1 MACEARKYTFHPMEA
16 VYFQGFPALAFEAP
30 QKIHAFCKNLLP
42 CNLAVTT
49 VTHLSIRSPLQTM
62 IRKFLSAIFLL
73 AASTFAQAQM
83 VNSPLKITKIM
94 IDPQAL
100 SPQYSITI
108 GPQKQAKSQQWL
120 WVEVTFVY
128 NPPNPNT
135 PPLPEVT
142 LNYYILLND
151 VSAQNRMGTLLTGS
165 VTHTGIQPG
174 PDDHHSVML
183 VSPQTLRQFF
193 GAKIPPI
200 TTSCQAIGVTASV
213 NGQLV
218 NELSIGKGAN
228 HPQWWNNFQQ
238 GPPGL
243 VLNKDQTPFAPLF
256 YDYFEA
262 IKAKSAGY

>member
-1 MACEARKYTFHPMEA
+1 M
-16 VYFQGFPALAFEAP
+16 
-30 QKIHAFCKNLLP
+30 
-42 CNLAVTT
+42 
-49 VTHLSIRSPLQTM
+49 IRSLFT
-62 IRKFLSAIFLL
+62 AAFLL
-73 AASTFAQAQM
+73 SSAVLAQAQA
-83 VNSPLKITKIM
+83 VANSPIKIIDIK

-120 WVEVTFVY
+120 WVEVTFTY
-128 NPPNPNT
+128 QSHT
-135 PPLPEVT
+135 PQPLPELT

-151 VSAQNRMGTLLTGS
+151 ASAQNRNGTLLTGS
-165 VTHTGIQPG
+165 VTHTGIMPG
-174 PDDHHSVML
+174 TEDHHSVML

-200 TTSCQAIGVTASV
+200 TAATQAIGVTATI

-218 NELSIGKGAN
+218 AELSNGKGKG
-228 HPQWWNNFQQ
+228 HPGWWNNFQQ
-238 GPPGL
+238 GPAGL

-262 IKAKSAGY
+262 IKAKSAGGY